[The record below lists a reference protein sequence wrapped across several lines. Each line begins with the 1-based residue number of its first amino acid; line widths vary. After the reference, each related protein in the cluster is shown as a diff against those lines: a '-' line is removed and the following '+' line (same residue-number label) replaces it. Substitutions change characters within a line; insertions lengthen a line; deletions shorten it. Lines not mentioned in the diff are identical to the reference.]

1 MVKTPIDKDGKGNC
15 CPKCGSKKVS
25 INIQYPLLVENDL
38 NTGKEIL
45 YHVSTGK
52 RLYNPPTR
60 ELALRYKLSKSD
72 AQCWS
77 YKCRKC
83 DWVSEMFTP

>member
-1 MVKTPIDKDGKGNC
+1 MVKTPIDKNGKGNC

-25 INIQYPLLVENDL
+25 VHMQYPLFVEEDL

-45 YHVSTGK
+45 HDLSTGK
-52 RLYNPPTR
+52 RLYNPTIR
-60 ELALRYKLSKSD
+60 ELALRYKLAKSD

-83 DWVSEMFTP
+83 DWASEMFIP